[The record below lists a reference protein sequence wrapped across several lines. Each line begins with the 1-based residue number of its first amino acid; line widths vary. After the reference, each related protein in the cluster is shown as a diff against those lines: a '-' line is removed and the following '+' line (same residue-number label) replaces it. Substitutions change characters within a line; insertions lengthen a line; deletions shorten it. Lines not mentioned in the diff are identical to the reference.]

1 MQKNVLISA
10 ACVTQG
16 NIYQALFIAP
26 DPTQLKWVFDKNW
39 PDSRKSTSSEHFR
52 NIRNW
57 FELDLA
63 VCTWLYNLISSVCL
77 RIMRIE
83 SVPMHYGETL
93 FSEEPSNSAEYCVL
107 EYKITQLRYID
118 HG

>member
-1 MQKNVLISA
+1 
-10 ACVTQG
+10 
-16 NIYQALFIAP
+16 
-26 DPTQLKWVFDKNW
+26 
-39 PDSRKSTSSEHFR
+39 
-52 NIRNW
+52 
-57 FELDLA
+57 
-63 VCTWLYNLISSVCL
+63 
-77 RIMRIE
+77 MRIE